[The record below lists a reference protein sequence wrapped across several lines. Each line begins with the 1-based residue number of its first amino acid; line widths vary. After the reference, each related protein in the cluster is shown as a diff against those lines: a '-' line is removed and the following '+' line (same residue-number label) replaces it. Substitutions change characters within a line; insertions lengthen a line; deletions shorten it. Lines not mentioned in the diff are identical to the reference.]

1 MSVLTDSV
9 STVTTTE
16 SRGRSEARGN
26 RRGFAVLDVE
36 TTGLDPYRDRVIQ
49 VAIRQIAAD
58 GTAESEWETLV
69 NPGAGVDPGPV
80 EVHGLTTADLAGAPP
95 FRDVAAT
102 IAERLAGRVFVAHN
116 AAFDWAFVAVES
128 DRAGV
133 RLEVL
138 DWLCTMRFAKALAL
152 DVPDKSL
159 ATIAAYYAV
168 EQLKAHD
175 AGDDTRVAAE
185 ILLRE
190 LADADRAGLMLPLVA
205 CNSARHRL
213 KRTLRRWFSG
223 LARPSR

>member
-1 MSVLTDSV
+1 MLTDTV
-9 STVTTTE
+9 SLVTTTD
-16 SRGRSEARGN
+16 SRGRSEARRHRQGY
-26 RRGFAVLDVE
+26 AVLDVE

-80 EVHGLTTADLAGAPP
+80 EVHGLTSADLAGAPA

-102 IAERLAGRVFVAHN
+102 IAQRLAGRVFVAHN
-116 AAFDWAFVAVES
+116 APFDWTFVAVES

-138 DWLCTMRFAKALAL
+138 EWLCTMRFAKALAL
-152 DVPDKSL
+152 EVPDKSL

-190 LADADRAGLMLPLVA
+190 LADADRAGLALPLVE
-205 CNSARHRL
+205 CNTSRQRL
-213 KRTLRRWFSG
+213 KRTLRRWFS
-223 LARPSR
+223 RFRQPYR

>member
-1 MSVLTDSV
+1 VSVLTDSV
-9 STVTTTE
+9 SSVTTTD
-16 SRGRSEARGN
+16 SRGRSRATDS
-26 RRGFAVLDVE
+26 RRGYAVLDVE

-49 VAIRQIAAD
+49 VAIRQISAD
-58 GTAESEWETLV
+58 
-69 NPGAGVDPGPV
+69 
-80 EVHGLTTADLAGAPP
+80 APP

-138 DWLCTMRFAKALAL
+138 EWLCTMRFAKALAL
-152 DVPDKSL
+152 EVADRSL

-168 EQLKAHD
+168 EQLRAHD

-190 LADADRAGLMLPLVA
+190 LADADRVGLGLPLVE

-213 KRTLRRWFSG
+213 KRTVRRWFSRVR
-223 LARPSR
+223 RPGR

>member
-1 MSVLTDSV
+1 MLTDSV

-16 SRGRSEARGN
+16 SRGRGQAQGH
-26 RRGFAVLDVE
+26 RRGYAVLDVE

-58 GTAESEWETLV
+58 GTAESEWETLI

-80 EVHGLTTADLAGAPP
+80 EVHGLTSADLAGAPL

-102 IAERLAGRVFVAHN
+102 IAQRLAGRVFVAHN
-116 AAFDWAFVAVES
+116 AAFDWTFVAVEA

-152 DVPDKSL
+152 EVPDKSL
-159 ATIAAYYAV
+159 ATIATYYAI

-190 LADADRAGLMLPLVA
+190 LADADRAGVALPLVE
-205 CNSARHRL
+205 CNSSRHRW
-213 KRTLRRWFSG
+213 KRTLRRWFSW
-223 LARPSR
+223 LPRPRH

>member
-1 MSVLTDSV
+1 M
-9 STVTTTE
+9 TTTE
-16 SRGRSEARGN
+16 SRGRRGARGSQ
-26 RRGFAVLDVE
+26 RGYAVLDVE

-49 VAIRQIAAD
+49 VAIRQVSAD

-80 EVHGLTTADLAGAPP
+80 EVHGLTSADLAGAPTYKE
-95 FRDVAAT
+95 VAAM

-116 AAFDWAFVAVES
+116 APFDWAFVAVES

-138 DWLCTMRFAKALAL
+138 EWLCTMRFAKALAL

-168 EQLKAHD
+168 EQVKAHD
-175 AGDDTRVAAE
+175 AGDDTRVATE

-190 LADADRAGLMLPLVA
+190 LADADRTGVTRPLVE
-205 CNSARHRL
+205 CNSARHRV
-213 KRTLRRWFSG
+213 KRTARRWFSRLG
-223 LARPSR
+223 LPLR

>member
-1 MSVLTDSV
+1 M
-9 STVTTTE
+9 TTTE
-16 SRGRSEARGN
+16 SRGRGQAQGNPRGY
-26 RRGFAVLDVE
+26 AVLDVE

-58 GTAESEWETLV
+58 GTEESEWETLV

-80 EVHGLTTADLAGAPP
+80 EVHGLTSADLAGAPF

-102 IAERLAGRVFVAHN
+102 IAQRLAGRVFVAHN
-116 AAFDWAFVAVES
+116 AAFDWTFVAVES

-133 RLEVL
+133 RLEVV

-159 ATIAAYYAV
+159 ATIATYYAV

-190 LADADRAGLMLPLVA
+190 LADAERVGVALPLVV
-205 CNSARHRL
+205 CNSVRHRL
-213 KRTLRRWFSG
+213 KRTLRRWISI
-223 LARPSR
+223 LPRPRR

>member
-1 MSVLTDSV
+1 MLTDTV
-9 STVTTTE
+9 SLVTTTE
-16 SRGRSEARGN
+16 SRGRSEARRNG
-26 RRGFAVLDVE
+26 RGYAVLDVE

-69 NPGAGVDPGPV
+69 NPGVGVDPGPV
-80 EVHGLTTADLAGAPP
+80 EVHGLTSADLAGAPL
-95 FRDVAAT
+95 FRDVAAA
-102 IAERLAGRVFVAHN
+102 IAQRLAGRVFVAHN
-116 AAFDWAFVAVES
+116 AAFDWTFVAVES

-138 DWLCTMRFAKALAL
+138 EWLCTMRFAKALAL
-152 DVPDKSL
+152 EVPDKSL

-190 LADADRAGLMLPLVA
+190 LADADRVGLTLPLVE
-205 CNSARHRL
+205 CNTSRHRL
-213 KRTLRRWFSG
+213 KRTVRRWFSRVR
-223 LARPSR
+223 RPLH

>member
-1 MSVLTDSV
+1 MVTDSV
-9 STVTTTE
+9 SRVTTTE
-16 SRGRSEARGN
+16 SRGRSEAPGS
-26 RRGFAVLDVE
+26 RRGYAVLDVE

-49 VAIRQIAAD
+49 VAIRQISAD

-80 EVHGLTTADLAGAPP
+80 EVHGLTSADLAGAPL

-102 IAERLAGRVFVAHN
+102 IAQRLAGRVFVAHN
-116 AAFDWAFVAVES
+116 AAFDWTFVAVES
-128 DRAGV
+128 DRVGV

-152 DVPDKSL
+152 EVPDKSL
-159 ATIAAYYAV
+159 ASIAAYYAV

-190 LADADRAGLMLPLVA
+190 LADADRAGLAMPLVA
-205 CNSARHRL
+205 CNTVRHRL
-213 KRTLRRWFSG
+213 KRGVRRRLSRLW
-223 LARPSR
+223 RPQR

>member
-1 MSVLTDSV
+1 MLTDTV
-9 STVTTTE
+9 GFVTTTE
-16 SRGRSEARGN
+16 TRGRSGARGY
-26 RRGFAVLDVE
+26 AVLDVE

-49 VAIRQIAAD
+49 LAIRQISAD

-80 EVHGLTTADLAGAPP
+80 EVHGLTSAHLADAPSYK
-95 FRDVAAT
+95 DVAAT
-102 IAERLAGRVFVAHN
+102 VARHLEGRVFVAHN

-133 RLEVL
+133 RLDVL
-138 DWLCTMRFAKALAL
+138 DWLCTMRLAKALAL
-152 DVPDKSL
+152 EVADKSL

-168 EQLKAHD
+168 EQVKAHD

-190 LADADRAGLMLPLVA
+190 LADATKSGVALPLVA
-205 CNSARHRL
+205 CNTARHRVE
-213 KRTLRRWFSG
+213 RTVRRRFRRLG
-223 LARPSR
+223 PARR

>member
-1 MSVLTDSV
+1 MVTDSV
-9 STVTTTE
+9 SVVTTTE
-16 SRGRSEARGN
+16 SRGPSRAHGNPRGY
-26 RRGFAVLDVE
+26 AVLDVE

-58 GTAESEWETLV
+58 GTAESEWETLI
-69 NPGAGVDPGPV
+69 NPGSGVDPGPV
-80 EVHGLTTADLAGAPP
+80 EVHGLTSADLANAPA
-95 FRDVAAT
+95 FRDVAAA
-102 IAERLAGRVFVAHN
+102 IAQRLAGRVFVAHN

-133 RLEVL
+133 RLEVVER
-138 DWLCTMRFAKALAL
+138 LCTMRLAKALAL

-168 EQLKAHD
+168 EQLRAHD

-190 LADADRAGLMLPLVA
+190 LDDADRSGVALPLVA
-205 CNSARHRL
+205 CNGGRDRL
-213 KRTLRRWFSG
+213 KRTVRRWFSH
-223 LARPSR
+223 LWHPRR

>member
-9 STVTTTE
+9 SSVTTTE
-16 SRGRSEARGN
+16 SRGRSRAPGS
-26 RRGFAVLDVE
+26 RRGYAVLDVE

-49 VAIRQIAAD
+49 VAIRQISAD
-58 GTAESEWETLV
+58 GTAESEWESLV

-80 EVHGLTTADLAGAPP
+80 EVHGLTSADLADAPH
-95 FRDVAAT
+95 FRDVAPT

-138 DWLCTMRFAKALAL
+138 EWLCTMRFAKALAL
-152 DVPDKSL
+152 EVADKSL

-168 EQLKAHD
+168 EQLRAHD

-190 LADADRAGLMLPLVA
+190 LADADRVGLALPLVE

-213 KRTLRRWFSG
+213 KRTVRRWFSRVR
-223 LARPSR
+223 RPGR